1 VGLKSRRLRL
11 DAWGFLRYPAGMIA
25 EVQDR
30 ALTAVEH
37 AALAKL
43 VDGYR
48 DRCLWFL
55 RADFLP
61 ATLVEALRVLE
72 AIEQHGDLAA
82 FRETRRLRAWLSP
95 PSNAT
100 SAAS

>member
-1 VGLKSRRLRL
+1 
-11 DAWGFLRYPAGMIA
+11 MITD
-25 EVQDR
+25 VQNR
-30 ALTAVEH
+30 ALNAAER
-37 AALAKL
+37 AALAAL
-43 VDGYR
+43 VGAYR

-61 ATLVEALRVLE
+61 TTLAEALRVLE

-82 FRETRRLRAWLSP
+82 FCETRRLRAWLLP
-95 PSNAT
+95 PSNAI